1 MTAPATPT
9 TTKPREKEMSA
20 ETKAVAGGCYC
31 GKVRYRASR
40 VSTEVTECHCSQC
53 RKQAGHR
60 YATTEANAGD
70 VEIDGAD
77 NITWFRSSSG
87 AERGFC
93 SICGST
99 LFWQSLNDDE
109 MAILAASI
117 DESTGLRITSHIF
130 VDSKGDY
137 YDINDGLPQFTGY
150 DTPYSTS

>member
-1 MTAPATPT
+1 
-9 TTKPREKEMSA
+9 MSA

-31 GKVRYRASR
+31 GKVRYGASR
-40 VSTEVTECHCSQC
+40 VSAEVTECHCSQC

-60 YATTEANAGD
+60 YAIVGTKAGD

-77 NITWFRSSSG
+77 NITWFRSSAN

-93 SICGST
+93 AACGSH
-99 LFWQSLNDDE
+99 LFWRSLSDDE

-117 DESTGLRITSHIF
+117 DEPTGLRVTSHIF
-130 VDSKGDY
+130 VESKGDY

-150 DTPYSTS
+150 DTPYTPTQT